1 MPHRNL
7 HLLIYELNLTVPLL
21 DQKVKIN
28 LSVFSL
34 PFSFNTCEKRIL
46 DSSISN
52 ALRKIMCWVFANEFP
67 FPNKNDLKFYRLP
80 IVLIDHR
87 WVVAP
92 LPFSKA
98 QFNTFL

>member
-1 MPHRNL
+1 MPNRNL

-21 DQKVKIN
+21 DQKVKIY
-28 LSVFSL
+28 LSVFSI
-34 PFSFNTCEKRIL
+34 PCSFYTCKNRIF

-67 FPNKNDLKFYRLP
+67 FPNKNDSEFYRQSV
-80 IVLIDHR
+80 VLIDYR
-87 WVVAP
+87 WIIAP